1 MSRSRRTVIL
11 LANPTA
17 GGGAASRVARQAVH
31 TFSGLGL
38 RAFLVAPAG
47 PAAAGA
53 EVRRALAALRTERVR
68 PWGLVAV
75 GGDGT
80 VRLAARLAY
89 RARLPLGVVPAGTG
103 NGAAYSLGL
112 PLDPWEACR
121 VVARGVPVPCDLGRL
136 EFIGRPSRPEFFL
149 NVAGVGLDADI
160 TRVYHQGVRRLR
172 GVPGYVVA
180 ALRSLASTGP
190 TPLELELDGQV
201 VQLDALLFTI
211 GNGRYYGKGIAVV
224 PPAHPADGVL
234 DVCVVLPAG
243 PADLSTLV
251 PRLLLG
257 RHIAHPK
264 VRMVHGRE
272 FVVRARP
279 GATGPVAVHADGD
292 VVGELPVRVTVL
304 EGALRVLGDPRKL
317 CRAAERGNLETR
329 VPGEVT
335 SSRAL

>member
-1 MSRSRRTVIL
+1 MSRSRETVIL

-17 GGGAASRVARQAVH
+17 GGGAASRVARQAVY

-38 RAFLVAPAG
+38 RAFLVTPAG
-47 PAAAGA
+47 PEAAGA
-53 EVRRALAALRTERVR
+53 EVRRALAALRAERVR
-68 PWGLVAV
+68 PRGLVAV

-136 EFIGRPSRPEFFL
+136 EFIGRPCRPEFFL

-190 TPLELELDGQV
+190 TPSRTRSRSGS
-201 VQLDALLFTI
+201 
-211 GNGRYYGKGIAVV
+211 GS
-224 PPAHPADGVL
+224 PAKSAQ
-234 DVCVVLPAG
+234 
-243 PADLSTLV
+243 SS
-251 PRLLLG
+251 
-257 RHIAHPK
+257 
-264 VRMVHGRE
+264 
-272 FVVRARP
+272 
-279 GATGPVAVHADGD
+279 ATGSAGSSGPVSREAVARR
-292 VVGELPVRVTVL
+292 LPSLRAHCAT
-304 EGALRVLGDPRKL
+304 GAV
-317 CRAAERGNLETR
+317 
-329 VPGEVT
+329 
-335 SSRAL
+335 